1 MKAIG
6 SSFSVNFRRALC
18 NNTTIRTYVS
28 DIKQSDTKGSNKKQS
43 NNDLLNS
50 IKPHA
55 RSGVLSVIE
64 QDDNGFPSYLIL
76 KETSPLLRLVL
87 NQLVV
92 LVLTILYYNNY

>member
-18 NNTTIRTYVS
+18 NNITIRTYVS
-28 DIKQSDTKGSNKKQS
+28 DIKQSDAKGSNKKQS

-55 RSGVLSVIE
+55 RSGILSVVE
-64 QDDNGFPSYLIL
+64 KDDNGFPSYLIL

-87 NQLVV
+87 NLLVE
-92 LVLTILYYNNY
+92 LVLSALYYNNY